1 MTLTGQTCGGKMMDL
16 GGKTSLGWKR
26 HKFGMTI
33 GMNHGTVHGMR
44 DRNTG
49 MSPGAGRQQM
59 TSKRVQVPVQQLREY
74 SLSC

>member
-1 MTLTGQTCGGKMMDL
+1 MA
-16 GGKTSLGWKR
+16 
-26 HKFGMTI
+26 I

-49 MSPGAGRQQM
+49 MSPGAGRQLM
-59 TSKRVQVPVQQLREY
+59 TSKQVQVPVQLLREY

>member
-1 MTLTGQTCGGKMMDL
+1 MA
-16 GGKTSLGWKR
+16 
-26 HKFGMTI
+26 I

-49 MSPGAGRQQM
+49 MSPGAGRQLM
-59 TSKRVQVPVQQLREY
+59 TSKPLQVPVQLLREY

>member
-1 MTLTGQTCGGKMMDL
+1 MA
-16 GGKTSLGWKR
+16 
-26 HKFGMTI
+26 I

-44 DRNTG
+44 DRNTE

-59 TSKRVQVPVQQLREY
+59 TNRQVQVPVQLLREY

>member
-1 MTLTGQTCGGKMMDL
+1 MA
-16 GGKTSLGWKR
+16 
-26 HKFGMTI
+26 I

-59 TSKRVQVPVQQLREY
+59 TNRQVQVPVQLLREY